1 MFSFSAFAVGEKAKV
16 TFHPRVLRDAN
27 FHEAESGGGEQAR
40 RADGKNDI
48 NAPGEQASGLQ
59 YKLYRI
65 SNEKVGE
72 YINFENGK
80 LKDNVSAYTVALPVN
95 LKYTV
100 NIINGVGSVEI
111 PEADYGY
118 YYVEMEDTANQGRT
132 CESFVISVPVTD
144 RDKVFINNNNNN
156 EEKIFDNGKEN
167 TDAHIYPKVTLK
179 THKVTIKK
187 FVNGLNLRDD
197 KQSPRIKGNNF
208 VMKFKLQRKNANG
221 EWQKCFNDQEF
232 ETDEVGLGQSDMLD
246 LISGEYRIEETAFEA
261 IDGDNRVNILN
272 NKMFKKV
279 TEQGKSFF
287 EFTLDGSNQDD
298 NVKTVEVNNVMRSQI
313 SKYIMNN
320 NMKCLTFGV
329 KPGDY
334 INYKLDVD
342 KPYIEDQANMSVE
355 QIKNALNA
363 LQYFYVVDNMGNNAM
378 LIDENCDIRN
388 DLVVNFVDRNGV
400 STQLTRDQDYTINI
414 GDRLNFS
421 VDLTNNGNVSDR
433 VANLIY
439 NSREDNRAHF
449 EISFKVKTKSQS
461 SLNDVLVG
469 LRNDLGQYDE
479 NALLNRL
486 SIVNSAKVM
495 TDGAE
500 LISNKVRSQFGILNI
515 NKKNEKGEALA
526 GAEFELQDENGNRYH
541 DRAIG
546 ENNKDQNNVTSDV
559 AGHADFVVPIGKNI
573 QFDEGKDYLWHSEIV
588 GNNNNALVDKNI
600 EDNFGA
606 EALRDPSIAKKYKV
620 KEVQA
625 PEGYEVIGK
634 RFDMTMDAVIRSID
648 IKNYP
653 TVELPFTGG
662 MGTILFTVVGI
673 LLIGSGAFLYMNS
686 RRKKSAE

>member
-1 MFSFSAFAVGEKAKV
+1 MFCFSAFAVEEKATV
-16 TFHPRVLRDAN
+16 TFHPRVLRHKD
-27 FHEAESGGGEQAR
+27 FHEAESGGGEQKIKT
-40 RADGKNDI
+40 DGKENLI
-48 NAPGEQASGLQ
+48 VPGEKASGLR

-65 SNEKVGE
+65 SNEQVE
-72 YINFENGK
+72 QYIDFKNGK
-80 LKDNVSAYTVALPVN
+80 LKDGVNVFNFKFDGP
-95 LKYTV
+95 KYTV
-100 NIINGVGSVEI
+100 DIIDGVGSVEI
-111 PEADYGY
+111 PEANYGY

-132 CESFVISVPVTD
+132 CEPFVISVPVTD
-144 RDKVFINNNNNN
+144 RDRVFVNNGVDNAENM
-156 EEKIFDNGKEN
+156 FDNGKEN
-167 TDAHIYPKVTLK
+167 KDAHIYPKVTLK
-179 THKVTIKK
+179 THKVNIKK
-187 FVNGLNLRDD
+187 LVNGLRLKDD
-197 KQSPRIKGNNF
+197 NQSPRIKGNNF

-221 EWQKCFNDQEF
+221 YWQKCFNDHEF
-232 ETDEVGLGQSDMLD
+232 ETDGAGLGICDMPD

-261 IDGDNRVNILN
+261 IDGDNHVNILN
-272 NKMFKKV
+272 NKMFKKT

-363 LQYFYVVDNMGNNAM
+363 LQYFYVVDNMRNNAM

-388 DLVVNFVDRNGV
+388 DLVVNFVDGNGV

-449 EISFKVKTKSQS
+449 EISFKVKTKNQS

-469 LRNDLGQYDE
+469 LRDAIGQHDE

-526 GAEFELQDENGNRYH
+526 GAEFELQDENGVRYH

-546 ENNKDQNNVTSDV
+546 ENNKDQNNVTSDA
-559 AGHADFVVPIGKNI
+559 AGHADFVVPIGANI
-573 QFDEGKDYLWHSEIV
+573 QFDERKDYLWHSEIV
-588 GNNNNALVDKNI
+588 GNNNALVDKNI

-634 RFDMTMDAVIRSID
+634 RFDMTMDAVIKSID